1 MVGRDLP
8 HHFEAEISVI
18 GSILIDNRVLPKALE
33 LISSEDFYDV
43 KNRKLYEICEK
54 LFSDGVPVDVV
65 TVHDALQKEGIFEEI
80 GKEYIKTVIDSV
92 PGTENVLHYANI
104 VKERSFL
111 RSLIAVCDKVSDG
124 CYDCKSDIG
133 DTCVS
138 EIYDVML
145 KHKKSD
151 AKPFKKL
158 IYESYNEMAMMVNQK
173 KAFTGLSTGFYE
185 LDKRLS
191 GLQNSDLILIAARP
205 AMGKTALALNIA
217 SNVAFYK
224 KKPVLIFSLEMSK
237 EQLTKRVIS
246 YESGIDSRSIR
257 NANITEREFSRF
269 VDSMDALAGA
279 PIYVDDNASVT
290 VSGIFSKAK
299 RMKLEHDIGLVVV
312 DYLQLMN
319 GRKSENRQVEI
330 AEISR
335 SLKILAKELNVPV
348 IAVSQLSRAP
358 ESRAD
363 ARPVL
368 SDLRESGAIEQDA
381 DVVMFLYRDEY
392 YRSDSKEPGICEV
405 IIAKHRAGETGSF
418 KLGFL
423 GRYTGFYNLDK
434 EN

>member
-1 MVGRDLP
+1 MVGKDLP
-8 HHFEAEISVI
+8 HHFEAEACVI
-18 GSILIDNRVLPKALE
+18 GSILIDNGVLPKVLE
-33 LISSEDFYDV
+33 AVVSADFYDL
-43 KNRKLYEICEK
+43 KNRKLFEICEK
-54 LFSDGVPVDVV
+54 LFSAGIGVDAV
-65 TVHDALQKEGIFEEI
+65 TVYDALEKDGIFTEI
-80 GKEYIKTVIDSV
+80 GKEYIFDLVKSV
-92 PGTENVLHYANI
+92 PTTENVLHYANI
-104 VKERSFL
+104 VKERAFF

-124 CYDCKSDIG
+124 CYACDGTIG
-133 DTCVS
+133 DTCVTD
-138 EIYDVML
+138 IYDVML
-145 KHKKSD
+145 KHRKSD
-151 AKPFKKL
+151 AKPFRKL
-158 IYESYNEMAMMVNQK
+158 IYESYNEMAAMVNQK
-173 KAFTGLSTGFYE
+173 KAFTGLATGFYE

-217 SNVAFYK
+217 SNVAFYQR
-224 KKPVLIFSLEMSK
+224 KPVLVFSLEMSK

-246 YESGIDSRSIR
+246 YEAGIDSRSIR

-269 VDSMDALAGA
+269 VDSMDALSGA
-279 PIYVDDNASVT
+279 PIFVDDNASVT

-392 YRSDSKEPGICEV
+392 YRNDSQEPGICEV
-405 IIAKHRAGETGSF
+405 MIAKHRAGETGSF

-434 EN
+434 GN